1 MIDGFYYIGFIGF
14 FDFVWENEFKGGG
27 YIDFIGDIV
36 GSWMYLYWFYVCGVV
51 EFVDGVYVYI
61 VECVIVYI
69 GLKVLVVVLFG
80 FSIIC

>member
-1 MIDGFYYIGFIGF
+1 
-14 FDFVWENEFKGGG
+14 
-27 YIDFIGDIV
+27 
-36 GSWMYLYWFYVCGVV
+36 MYLYWFYVCGVV